1 MKYEKLSELKNWRDE
16 LAQRSG
22 KPSYYILTN
31 KNLEDALNLNPQN
44 PDELNEL
51 SGWGPKKVEKYGRDV
66 LRIINGD
73 NQIEKI
79 PEESL
84 NSEESQENILSVAQ
98 YINFINLTVQQFNE
112 IKVTGEINDLSGVNR
127 GLAFFDLKDS
137 KNQDSTMQCVVFR
150 NNFQYLEHLL
160 EDGNEVIISGLP
172 SIYPKNGNFKFMVN
186 KIEPVG
192 KGLYKKALEKLRK
205 KLLEKGYF
213 SEKRKRELPAIIKK
227 IGLITSNNGAAIYD
241 FKRNLADFGFEIYLK
256 NVYVEGDQA
265 ENSII
270 NAIEFFNKR
279 AKNLD
284 ALVII
289 RGGGSWESLKTFN
302 SEKVVEAVIGSK
314 FPVITG
320 IGHENDETFVG
331 MSADFNCSTPSIVA
345 TFLSQSREKILNDC
359 LDLNQKIIQTEE
371 KFLNQYENRI
381 FNFLNNLSYKVEKIF
396 SLFNNFER
404 KLRFLLNEKIFQI
417 NNLVQKGDTLARQLI
432 AKTDN
437 CLQIRE
443 NSVSFFETKIDF
455 LNPKNILKKGFGII
469 YSQSGKV
476 LDSIKKI
483 KRGDRIKIQLEDG
496 KLKAKIE

>member
-1 MKYEKLSELKNWRDE
+1 M
-16 LAQRSG
+16 
-22 KPSYYILTN
+22 
-31 KNLEDALNLNPQN
+31 
-44 PDELNEL
+44 
-51 SGWGPKKVEKYGRDV
+51 V
-66 LRIINGD
+66 LCN
-73 NQIEKI
+73 
-79 PEESL
+79 SL
-84 NSEESQENILSVAQ
+84 IF
-98 YINFINLTVQQFNE
+98 YNLT
-112 IKVTGEINDLSGVNR
+112 S
-127 GLAFFDLKDS
+127 
-137 KNQDSTMQCVVFR
+137 
-150 NNFQYLEHLL
+150 
-160 EDGNEVIISGLP
+160 
-172 SIYPKNGNFKFMVN
+172 YPK
-186 KIEPVG
+186 
-192 KGLYKKALEKLRK
+192 
-205 KLLEKGYF
+205 
-213 SEKRKRELPAIIKK
+213 
-227 IGLITSNNGAAIYD
+227 
-241 FKRNLADFGFEIYLK
+241 
-256 NVYVEGDQA
+256 
-265 ENSII
+265 
-270 NAIEFFNKR
+270 
-279 AKNLD
+279 
-284 ALVII
+284 
-289 RGGGSWESLKTFN
+289 SLKTFN

-345 TFLSQSREKILNDC
+345 TFLSQNREKILNDC
-359 LDLNQKIIQTEE
+359 LDLNQKLNQTEE

>member
-160 EDGNEVIISGLP
+160 ED
-172 SIYPKNGNFKFMVN
+172 
-186 KIEPVG
+186 
-192 KGLYKKALEKLRK
+192 RK
-205 KLLEKGYF
+205 
-213 SEKRKRELPAIIKK
+213 S
-227 IGLITSNNGAAIYD
+227 
-241 FKRNLADFGFEIYLK
+241 
-256 NVYVEGDQA
+256 
-265 ENSII
+265 
-270 NAIEFFNKR
+270 
-279 AKNLD
+279 
-284 ALVII
+284 
-289 RGGGSWESLKTFN
+289 
-302 SEKVVEAVIGSK
+302 VV
-314 FPVITG
+314 
-320 IGHENDETFVG
+320 
-331 MSADFNCSTPSIVA
+331 
-345 TFLSQSREKILNDC
+345 
-359 LDLNQKIIQTEE
+359 
-371 KFLNQYENRI
+371 
-381 FNFLNNLSYKVEKIF
+381 
-396 SLFNNFER
+396 
-404 KLRFLLNEKIFQI
+404 
-417 NNLVQKGDTLARQLI
+417 
-432 AKTDN
+432 
-437 CLQIRE
+437 
-443 NSVSFFETKIDF
+443 
-455 LNPKNILKKGFGII
+455 
-469 YSQSGKV
+469 
-476 LDSIKKI
+476 
-483 KRGDRIKIQLEDG
+483 
-496 KLKAKIE
+496 